1 MNVTVSDV
9 LSSLFNPD
17 DTVCFRVFDDK
28 LSHEAP
34 PL

>member
-28 LSHEAP
+28 KVNYYSD
-34 PL
+34 